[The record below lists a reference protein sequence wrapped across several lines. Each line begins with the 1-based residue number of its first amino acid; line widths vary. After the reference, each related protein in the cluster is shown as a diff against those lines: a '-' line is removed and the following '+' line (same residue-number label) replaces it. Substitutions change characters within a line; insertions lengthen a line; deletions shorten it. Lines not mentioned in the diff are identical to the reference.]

1 MVKMGARAESWP
13 LGPWPIRLAL
23 PLLEEWSH
31 VPPGRGQ
38 SWGTSVI
45 PAKFLYPLFH
55 SEKFLYLGHKL
66 LAHPTHGRH
75 LLFWRKGSHAML
87 GTEHKCLCFSARNR
101 LSIRLSSE
109 KLWLSPVWVTEKA
122 HGRGPSA
129 KQADHCAWSQLSSS
143 LLILPW
149 NRSRQGLYRNLCRL
163 NSVLWWEATLKL
175 QASQESLPGED
186 SPSKPERLR
195 FSVEPGEVR
204 MSKDKGSTPLPAS
217 LPLQAKVR
225 VFKNVNPGKV
235 HII

>member
-1 MVKMGARAESWP
+1 MSPLVGDSPGAHLLSQQNSYTLSFILKSFSIWAINYLLTLLMGGICYSE
-13 LGPWPIRLAL
+13 
-23 PLLEEWSH
+23 
-31 VPPGRGQ
+31 GRGRMPCWAQ
-38 SWGTSVI
+38 STNVYVFQPETGW
-45 PAKFLYPLFH
+45 A
-55 SEKFLYLGHKL
+55 LG
-66 LAHPTHGRH
+66 
-75 LLFWRKGSHAML
+75 
-87 GTEHKCLCFSARNR
+87 SAANPCV
-101 LSIRLSSE
+101 LQAG

>member
-109 KLWLSPVWVTEKA
+109 SLCFTSREAVAQPCLSHWE
-122 HGRGPSA
+122 GPWQGA
-129 KQADHCAWSQLSSS
+129 VCKTGWSLCLEPTQFLTFNPS
-143 LLILPW
+143 L
-149 NRSRQGLYRNLCRL
+149 
-163 NSVLWWEATLKL
+163 K
-175 QASQESLPGED
+175 
-186 SPSKPERLR
+186 
-195 FSVEPGEVR
+195 
-204 MSKDKGSTPLPAS
+204 
-217 LPLQAKVR
+217 
-225 VFKNVNPGKV
+225 
-235 HII
+235 